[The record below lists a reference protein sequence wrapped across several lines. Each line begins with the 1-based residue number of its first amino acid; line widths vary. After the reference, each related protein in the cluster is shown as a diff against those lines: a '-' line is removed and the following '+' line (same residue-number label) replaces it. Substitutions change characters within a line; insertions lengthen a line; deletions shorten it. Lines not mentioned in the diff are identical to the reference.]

1 MMLDVTEVEGYR
13 PRNDRDM
20 TFHAS
25 SVGPAYFEALGT
37 RLVAGRPFTARDDER
52 GASVVIVNET
62 AARKYWSDGAPVGR
76 RLKIGE
82 KTGWA
87 TVVGV
92 VEDVK
97 GSAIDEPPAPM
108 LYWPFDQPVER
119 ELTADTAHLLV
130 RSEDAAATA
139 ARLDDT
145 LRAVDPSVPAYGIRT
160 FDEVV
165 STLVMP
171 QRMGVTLLAC
181 FSLVALVLAALGIY
195 GVAAYVA
202 ALRTREIGIRMAL
215 GADRR
220 SVARLMLRTAAV
232 PVFTGIV
239 AGLALALW
247 AGQLATAFLHGTT
260 ARDPLA
266 LAAVVALMT
275 AIALTASYLPARR
288 AARVDPVAA
297 LRLE

>member
-1 MMLDVTEVEGYR
+1 
-13 PRNDRDM
+13 
-20 TFHAS
+20 
-25 SVGPAYFEALGT
+25 
-37 RLVAGRPFTARDDER
+37 
-52 GASVVIVNET
+52 VVIVNRT

-97 GSAIDEPPAPM
+97 GSSIDERPAPM

-130 RSEDAAATA
+130 RSADAGAIAT
-139 ARLDDT
+139 RLEDT
-145 LRAVDPSVPAYGIRT
+145 LRSVDPSVPAYGIRT
-160 FDEVV
+160 FEDVV
-165 STLVMP
+165 GALVMP
-171 QRMGVTLLAC
+171 QRMGVTLFAW

-195 GVAAYVA
+195 GVSTYVA
-202 ALRTREIGIRMAL
+202 TLRTREIGIRMAL

-232 PVFTGIV
+232 PVVTGIV
-239 AGLALALW
+239 AGLGLALW
-247 AGQLATAFLHGTT
+247 AGRLAAAFLHGIT

-266 LAAVVALMT
+266 LSTVAAIMFVVAL
-275 AIALTASYLPARR
+275 AASYLPARR